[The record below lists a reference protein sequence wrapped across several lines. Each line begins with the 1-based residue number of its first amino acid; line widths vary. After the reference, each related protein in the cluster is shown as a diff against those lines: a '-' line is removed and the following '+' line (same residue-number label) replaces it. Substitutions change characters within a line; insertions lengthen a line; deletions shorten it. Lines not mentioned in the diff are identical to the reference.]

1 MNNSEESR
9 LRVPPVQRFAGPQHA
24 FDLKQIAQDLRAE
37 AHAGQ
42 SGHRQITLLQH
53 GAVTMVAFAFESGG
67 SMPEHSAQ
75 GLVTIQIIE
84 GDFEIA
90 TSDETHHLKTG
101 SMLVLWPNV
110 RHNATAVTAGT
121 MLLTVTM
128 EKTD

>member
-1 MNNSEESR
+1 MNNSDESR

-24 FDLKQIAQDLRAE
+24 FDLKRIAQDLRAE
-37 AHAGQ
+37 VHDGQ

-67 SMPEHSAQ
+67 SMPEHSAR

-90 TSDETHHLKTG
+90 TPDETHQLTTDA
-101 SMLVLWPNV
+101 MLVLWPGV
-110 RHNATAVTAGT
+110 RHNVTARTAGT
-121 MLLTVTM
+121 MLLTVTL
-128 EKTD
+128 EKTA